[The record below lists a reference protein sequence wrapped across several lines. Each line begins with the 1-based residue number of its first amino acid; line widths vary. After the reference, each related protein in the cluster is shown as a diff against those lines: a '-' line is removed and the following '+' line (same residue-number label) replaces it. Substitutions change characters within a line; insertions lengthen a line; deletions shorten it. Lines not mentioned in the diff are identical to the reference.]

1 MRPESAARVWDA
13 SEAATAICDFV
24 ADKTETE
31 FLAEL
36 LLRSAVERQ
45 LEILGEALNHLR
57 KKDLETAA
65 RVPDLD
71 RIVGMRNVIAHE
83 YGDVD
88 YEIVW
93 AAVTKRIPELL
104 AVLDALLQEAGPAP
118 KAPES

>member
-1 MRPESAARVWDA
+1 MRPVSAARLWDA
-13 SEAATAICDFV
+13 SEAAKHIRHFV
-24 ADKTETE
+24 AGKTESD
-31 FLAEL
+31 FLGDL

-45 LEILGEALNHLR
+45 LEILGEALSRLR
-57 KKDLETAA
+57 RDDLATAQ

-93 AAVTKRIPELL
+93 AAVTNRIPGLL
-104 AVLDALLQEAGPAP
+104 ATLDVLLQEAGPP
-118 KAPES
+118 PEALDS

>member
-13 SEAATAICDFV
+13 SEAAKAICDFV
-24 ADKTETE
+24 AGKTETE

-57 KKDLETAA
+57 RKDLETAA

-93 AAVTKRIPELL
+93 AAVTKRIPGLL